1 MRKGV
6 ELATEVVGVSGVV
19 VAGAS
24 GMMEF
29 SGMRSAPSVMCVER
43 ETPTGPVMFGGA
55 LTVLLV
61 VVVVGAG
68 VGEGD

>member
-1 MRKGV
+1 
-6 ELATEVVGVSGVV
+6 
-19 VAGAS
+19 
-24 GMMEF
+24 MMEF